1 VSDTPSKPPSAS
13 NVTTI
18 YVTPKWQDLADQ
30 AMEKS
35 GAASWSELFRM
46 GVAKIL
52 DIEYVRQ

>member
-1 VSDTPSKPPSAS
+1 MSNTPDRPPSKN

-18 YVTPKWQDLADQ
+18 YVTPKWEKLAEE

-35 GAASWSELFRM
+35 GAGSWSELFRM

-52 DIEYVRQ
+52 DIEYVR